1 MEHKNFNNLDQDFYT
16 FTLDNGLKV
25 YLVPYHNKKNY
36 YAILGCKYGSKDI
49 EFKVDNKDIKTP
61 FGTAHFLEHK
71 MFEMEN
77 GLDPFKFFSKSGV
90 NTNASTT
97 FDNTRYYIWGIND
110 LETNLSYLLDFV
122 YTPYF
127 TEENVE
133 KEKGII
139 KEEILMYEDD
149 PEWAMDDEMRKNLF
163 YNLPIR
169 EKIAGTVDSIYT
181 ITKDDLYNAY
191 NTFYNPNNM
200 VLIIGGNIDVKS
212 LEKLIKNHKI
222 LNSIKKID
230 NIERKKYKE
239 PSDVQEEFKT
249 IYRNIKI
256 PKIRFSIKINKDKY
270 KKDFLDIE
278 QNMYLGVIMSNLFG
292 SSSDFKEYVT
302 KEQLTT
308 GFYVEKN
315 IFDNYI
321 TLDITAESD
330 KADIFIDEIKKT
342 LKNINIK
349 KSELERIKKVWIA
362 SEIRMIDNIEMTVD
376 NIYSDYI
383 MYNDIYLNRIDY
395 IKKLNIK
402 RLNKF
407 INKLDLSN
415 QSLVMVLPNENKDI
429 IE

>member
-16 FTLDNGLKV
+16 FTTKNGLKV
-25 YLVPYHNKKNY
+25 YLVPYKNKKNY
-36 YAILGCKYGSKDI
+36 YAVLGCKYGSCDI
-49 EFKVDNKDIKTP
+49 EFKVNNKNIITP

-77 GLDPFKFFSKSGV
+77 GIDPFKFFSKSGV

-110 LETNLSYLLDFV
+110 IEANLSYLLDFV

-127 TEENVE
+127 TSENVE

-163 YNLPIR
+163 YELPIR
-169 EKIAGTVDSIYT
+169 EKIAGTVESINS

-191 NTFYNPNNM
+191 NTFYNPSNM
-200 VLIIGGNIDVKS
+200 VLIIGGNIDVFK
-212 LEKLIKNHKI
+212 LEKLINNHKI
-222 LNSIKKID
+222 LNSISKID
-230 NIERKKYKE
+230 NIKRKEYKE
-239 PSDVQEEFKT
+239 PIDVKEEFKT

-256 PKIRFSIKINKDKY
+256 PKVRFSIKINKKRF
-270 KKDFLDIE
+270 KDFKDIE
-278 QNMYLGVIMSNLFG
+278 QNMYIGVIMSNLFG
-292 SSSDFKEYVT
+292 QSSNFKEYVT

-315 IFDNYI
+315 TFNNYL

-330 KADIFIDEIKKT
+330 KADMFIDEIKKT
-342 LKNINIK
+342 LNNININI
-349 KSELERIKKVWIA
+349 EDLERIKKVWIA

-383 MYNDIYLNRIDY
+383 MYNDVYLNRIEY

-407 INKLDLSN
+407 IDLLDLSN
-415 QSLVMVLPNENKDI
+415 QSIVMVLPNENKDLL
-429 IE
+429 